1 MWLGGLTVL
10 GVTATL
16 LGPIGTGVIE
26 AATPTDSHKVWSPP
40 GTKLP
45 RTASVPVQNAAR
57 PTAPKLHYQVPGAW
71 GGVAGAPAPSA
82 GTATVAV
89 PGKGRPSAHASQSP
103 VWIGSAPSGAKAAR
117 ATGLAAPAAPAASGT
132 PVAVRTVSG
141 STAKAAGLAGPV
153 VSLTRGSAGPAG
165 LVEVGLDVSSLDA
178 AYGGDAASR
187 ARLVT
192 LPACAL
198 TTPAAAGCGKETPVP
213 SHVDPATERLVA
225 DVRIPATTTQAA
237 AGSVV
242 IAADPAPAGGGGTYA
257 ATSLN
262 PSNAWTAGSSSGGF
276 GYSYPIQ
283 VPPAIG
289 GDAPK
294 VSLDYNSSS
303 LDGLT
308 SSTNSQASWIGDGW
322 DYSPGYVERSY
333 KSCDKDGISHSGDL
347 CWGGYNATLSLNG
360 TSAELVQ
367 DDTSGAWRLKND
379 DGSKV
384 EFLSGA
390 SNGAHAGEYVK
401 VSTSSGSIY
410 YFGANHLP
418 GGDNSDPAT
427 NSAWT
432 EPVYAPKSG
441 DPCYDSAKGDES
453 WCQMAWR
460 FNLDYAVDPNGNLTT
475 YTYSTE
481 SNSYQRGGGQHENGG
496 TLTSYIRGGA
506 LTSISYGQRLADQI
520 TAKGTL
526 KAAAKVVFTPRAE
539 GRCSTD
545 GGFTC
550 DGATLASGNASH
562 WPDVPYDQN
571 CASSGTC
578 HNVGPSFW
586 SNIRLKSITTQVLS
600 NGAYKDVDTY
610 DLTQSFQDPHDGTK
624 PSLWLASIQRTGKDG
639 TPNLQLPKVTFTP
652 VELPNRVDGT
662 DLVPAPGIFNRPR
675 IQELTTETGE
685 QIQVDYSLPACSRV
699 NHVMPADPSTDTM
712 ACYNVLW
719 SPPGSV
725 YGADPASDWF
735 NRYQVAS
742 VTENDPVAHSPAQ
755 VTTYTY
761 GPAAWHYND
770 EEMADPKSR
779 TWDQFRGYASVT
791 AVTGSGQDGPQSQT
805 VTKYLQGM
813 DGDRT
818 ASGGT
823 KPVKVTDTLG
833 DQITDTEWL
842 SGQTLETDTYDKAGG
857 SVTAYTVTVGSS
869 PVTTATHSR
878 GADLPKLLAGYAS
891 TRSVVTSKA
900 KKADGSWETTTTT
913 TVTDSGHAN
922 RTASVETQA
931 AGQPDSCVLTSY
943 ATSSNTLLATL
954 PDEVRTISG
963 TSACTAKPTATNTV
977 SDLRTLYDSLA
988 FGSASGTGAP
998 TTAQEIDH
1006 YDASGNAVFST
1017 KGTTAYDAYGRAVST
1032 TDPNA
1037 TDTQHPNGATTTT
1050 TYAPAHT
1057 GELPSTITVA
1067 HAAPGSTTDWSITT
1081 TVDIARN
1088 LELTSTDINNKVTTE
1103 AYDSLGRL
1111 TKLWYPG
1118 RTSSQ
1123 NPSVT
1128 YGYAVNGSA
1137 APSAVTTSTLTSDT
1151 PRYLVSVEIFDG
1163 LGRSRQTQSTPG
1175 ISAYHG
1181 RVLTDTFYDSQ
1192 GRTAGARSP
1201 YYDNDAPP
1209 GSTLAT
1215 AKEDDQVP
1223 EQTTTEYDGQGR
1235 PTAQITSSYAVE
1247 QWRTTTAYPGVDE
1260 TDVTP
1265 PAGGTPTTTITD
1277 SLNRTSQ
1284 VWQYK
1289 TATPTR
1295 NAADADVTAY
1305 TYTPSGKPLTRTD
1318 STAKDTWSYGYDLHG
1333 RTISATDPDTGT
1345 LTSAYD
1351 SDGRLKSTTDA
1362 RKVTLSFDY
1371 DLTGRKTAEYST
1383 TAPSTT
1389 KVPMA
1394 AWTYDSI
1401 ANAKGQP
1408 VTSTS
1413 YLAGDTAH
1421 PYTSAI
1427 TGYDADYHATGTTVT
1442 IPSTEGGLARAYTSQ
1457 SAYDPITGAITASHT
1472 DARGGLPAETVN
1484 YKYDVNGPL
1493 ITFGSAQTTYDL
1505 STDYDAYGRAIRTT
1519 VNPWGTEVVATD
1531 NYDEATGALLS
1542 TWVDKQT
1549 ATSGAVQQTTYLR
1562 NPAGQLTAIKNIP
1575 DNTPAQTDLQ
1585 CFSYDY
1591 LDRVT
1596 TAWTDTGGTTVKPQ
1610 PQVPGIGSCMNS
1622 TPTSGAAAGRTT
1634 VGGPAPYWTS
1644 YGYDSR
1650 GDRTGLTRHDI
1661 TGDTAKDVV
1670 TTQVFPPAGTQNTP
1684 TTAAN
1689 TGGGTGGAHALLS
1702 TTSTGPNNPGAQSFQ
1717 YDADGNTTAVT
1728 GTPGTTTLAWTP
1740 DGKLASLDATGTSGD
1755 SSYVYDAE
1763 GNQLVRHD
1771 PGHATLNLGFDELT
1785 LDTATGA
1792 VTDARSYTLPD
1803 GLTGVLQPSGL
1814 TWQSAD
1820 LNGTATLAL
1829 DSTTLAE
1836 TRRPSDPF
1844 GQPRGTQP
1852 TVWAGD
1858 HGFVGGTADDATGLT
1873 NLGAREY
1880 QPATGRFLSPDPI
1893 LDAAQPQQWNG
1904 YSYAD
1909 NDPVN
1914 LSDPAGTDPPGTQ
1927 NTCAYD
1933 LSYCTPKQCEG
1944 VRGVPCGHQGK
1955 VTVGGPKGPGLTVGT
1970 YDDGQPTLD
1979 TVRVPTRKELAA
1991 RYIARDTDSY
2001 ASLIGKWIQQE
2012 CGGSNDSVPVMI
2024 KFCDDAA
2031 SSGLL
2036 PKAGDDPFGIKDTVH
2051 CVTKGKDCGWA
2062 AVGVASDLLMFVPG
2076 VGEEADGAKVA
2087 ARGAGTGAEVAVK
2100 DIGSGLEELAKSVCS
2115 VDSFPAETPV
2125 LRADGGAGPISE
2137 VKVGDTVLATDPL
2150 TGKTAPEKVVAV
2162 ITTLTDTDFTDITVG
2177 ADTGKGTPHA
2187 LTSTQHHPYWD
2198 ATRERW
2204 VNAADLHVGDALRLP
2219 DGHTTTV
2226 ATVRNYTARIV
2237 TYNLTVEDLHTYYV
2251 LAGGIPVLVHN
2262 DRCLIGNLVGPK
2274 GEKLWLPKGRKA
2286 IATANNLKG
2295 WIFDVKPSEAL
2306 ANGFHKT
2313 VRYVRVMDP
2322 VTGGPHPY
2330 PNGYVSYLND
2340 GGQIIN
2346 PITGQTLTK
2355 ADPYWHIA
2363 IP

>member
-1 MWLGGLTVL
+1 VKG
-10 GVTATL
+10 
-16 LGPIGTGVIE
+16 
-26 AATPTDSHKVWSPP
+26 
-40 GTKLP
+40 
-45 RTASVPVQNAAR
+45 QNAAK
-57 PTAPKLHYQVPGAW
+57 PTPSKLHYQVPAAW
-71 GGVAGAPAPSA
+71 AGPAKTPAPIT
-82 GTATVAV
+82 GTAIVAV
-89 PGKGRPSAHASQSP
+89 PSGGQPTARAGQLP
-103 VWIGSAPSGAKAAR
+103 VWIGAAPTGAKAAR

-132 PVAVRTVSG
+132 TVAVRAISG

-153 VSLTRGSAGPAG
+153 VSLTRASAGPSG
-165 LVEVGLDVSSLDA
+165 LVEVGLDVSALDTV
-178 AYGGDAASR
+178 YGGDAASR
-187 ARLVT
+187 SRLVA

-198 TTPAAAGCGKETPVP
+198 TTPTVAGCAKATLVPSRFDPASKRLIADVQVPTATTQVAAA
-213 SHVDPATERLVA
+213 
-225 DVRIPATTTQAA
+225 QA
-237 AGSVV
+237 VV

-262 PSNAWTAGSSSGGF
+262 PSNAWTAGSSSGSF

-294 VSLDYNSSS
+294 VSLDYDSS
-303 LDGLT
+303 LVDGLT

-322 DYSPGYVERSY
+322 DYAPGFVERSY

-360 TSAELVQ
+360 QSGELVR
-367 DDTSGAWRLKND
+367 DDTSGVWRLKND

-390 SNGAHAGEYVK
+390 ANGAHSGEYVK
-401 VSTSSGSIY
+401 VSTSSGSVY

-460 FNLDYAVDPNGNLTT
+460 LNLDYAVDPNGNLTT

-481 SNSYQRGGGQHENGG
+481 SNYYQRGGGQHENGG

-520 TAKGTL
+520 AAKGTL
-526 KAAAKVVFTPRAE
+526 KAAAKVVFTPRPE

-550 DGATLASGNASH
+550 NGATLASGNAAH

-571 CASSGTC
+571 CASTGTC

-586 SNIRLKSITTQVLS
+586 SNVQLKSITTQVLS

-699 NHVMPADPSTDTM
+699 QHVMPADPSTDTM

-725 YGADPASDWF
+725 YGSDPASDWF

-755 VTTYTY
+755 VTSYSY

-770 EEMADPKSR
+770 EELADPKSR

-791 AVTGSGQDGPQSQT
+791 AVRGSGQDGPQSQT
-805 VTKYLQGM
+805 TTKYLQGM

-818 ASGGT
+818 ASGGA
-823 KPVKVTDTLG
+823 KSVKVTDALG
-833 DQITDTEWL
+833 DEVTDTEWL
-842 SGQTLETDTYDKAGG
+842 SGQTLETDSYDKAGG
-857 SVTAYTVTVGSS
+857 SITGYVVTVASA
-869 PVTTATHSR
+869 PFTTATHVR
-878 GADLPKLLAGYAS
+878 GSDLPKLLAGYAS
-891 TRSVVTSKA
+891 TRSVSTNRA

-922 RTASVETQA
+922 RTTSVDTAA

-943 ATSSNTLLATL
+943 ATSSNTLLTTL
-954 PDEVRTISG
+954 ADEVKRISG
-963 TSACTAKPTATNTV
+963 TSACTAQPTEANTV
-977 SDLRTLYDSLA
+977 SDSRTLYDNLP
-988 FGSASGTGAP
+988 FGSAGSVGAP

-1006 YDASGNAVFST
+1006 YDAASGNAVYTT
-1017 KGTTAYDAYGRAVST
+1017 KGITTYDAYGRAVST

-1037 TDTQHPNGATTTT
+1037 KDAQHPNGATTTT
-1050 TYAPAHT
+1050 IYTPAHA
-1057 GELPSTITVA
+1057 GELPSTIVVSNP
-1067 HAAPGSTTDWSITT
+1067 APGSTTNWSVTT

-1088 LELTSTDINNKVTTE
+1088 LELTATDVNNKVTTE

-1111 TKLWYPG
+1111 IKLWNPG

-1128 YGYAVNGSA
+1128 YSYAVNGST

-1151 PRYLVSVEIFDG
+1151 TSRYLVSVQIFDG
-1163 LGRSRQTQSTPG
+1163 LGRSRQTQATPG

-1192 GRTAGARSP
+1192 GRTSGTRSP
-1201 YYDNDAPP
+1201 YYDDTAAP
-1209 GSTLAT
+1209 SATLFTTEA
-1215 AKEDDQVP
+1215 DQVP
-1223 EQTTTEYDGQGR
+1223 EQATAEFDGQGR
-1235 PTAQITSSYAVE
+1235 QTAQITSSYAVE
-1247 QWRTTTAYPGVDE
+1247 QWRTSTTYPGVDE

-1265 PAGGTPTTTITD
+1265 PAGGTATTTITD
-1277 SLNRTSQ
+1277 SLGRTSQ

-1289 TATPTR
+1289 TPTPTR
-1295 NAADADVTAY
+1295 NAADADVTTY

-1318 STAKDTWSYGYDLHG
+1318 ATGKDTWSYGYDLHG
-1333 RTISATDPDTGT
+1333 RTVTAADPDTGT
-1345 LTSAYD
+1345 TTSAYD
-1351 SDGRLKSTTDA
+1351 TDGRLASTTDA

-1371 DLTGRKTAEYST
+1371 DLIGRKTAEYST

-1394 AWTYDSI
+1394 AWTYDSL

-1413 YLAGDTAH
+1413 YLGGDTAH
-1421 PYTSAI
+1421 PYASAI
-1427 TGYDADYHATGTTVT
+1427 TGYDTGYRATGTTVT

-1457 SAYDPITGAITASHT
+1457 SIYDPITGALTASHT

-1493 ITFGSAQTTYDL
+1493 ITYGSALTTYDL
-1505 STDYDAYGRAIRTT
+1505 STDYDAYGRAVRTT

-1531 NYDEATGALLS
+1531 NYDQATGALLS

-1549 ATSGAVQQTTYLR
+1549 ASNGAVQQTTYLR
-1562 NPAGQLTAIKNIP
+1562 NTAGQLTAIQNIP

-1596 TAWTDTGGTTVKPQ
+1596 TAWTDTGGITVTPQ
-1610 PQVPGIGSCMNS
+1610 PKVPGIGSCKNNA
-1622 TPTSGAAAGRTT
+1622 PTSGAAAGHTT

-1644 YGYDSR
+1644 YSYDSR
-1650 GDRTGLTRHDI
+1650 GNRTNQTQHDI
-1661 TGDTAKDVV
+1661 TGNTANDIT
-1670 TTQVFPPAGTQNTP
+1670 TTQAFPPAGTQNTP
-1684 TTAAN
+1684 TTAPN
-1689 TGGGTGGAHALLS
+1689 TGGGTGGAHALMY

-1728 GTPGTTTLAWTP
+1728 STPGTTTLTWTP
-1740 DGKLASLDATGTSGD
+1740 DGKLASLDATGSSGD
-1755 SSYVYDAE
+1755 SSYVYDAS
-1763 GNQLVRHD
+1763 GNQLIRHD
-1771 PGHATLNLGFDELT
+1771 PGHATLNLGSDELT
-1785 LDTATGA
+1785 LDTATGD
-1792 VTDARSYTLPD
+1792 VTDTRTYNLPD

-1820 LNGTATLAL
+1820 QHGTATLAL
-1829 DSTTLAE
+1829 DSTTLDE

-1858 HGFVGGTADDATGLT
+1858 HGFVGGTADTATGLT

-1904 YSYAD
+1904 YSYSD

-1927 NTCAYD
+1927 GTCAYD
-1933 LSYCTPKQCEG
+1933 LSKCSGKQCEG
-1944 VRGVPCGHQGK
+1944 VRGVPCGKEGK
-1955 VTVGGPKGPGLTVGT
+1955 TTVGGPKGPGLTVGT
-1970 YDDGQPTLD
+1970 YADGQPTLD
-1979 TVRVPTRKELAA
+1979 TVRVPTRDELAA

-2001 ASLIGKWIQQE
+2001 ASLIAKWIQQE
-2012 CGGSNDSVPVMI
+2012 CSSTNAGVPVML

-2031 SSGLL
+2031 SSGLM
-2036 PKAGDDPFGIKDTVH
+2036 PEAGDDPLSIKDTVH

-2062 AVGVASDLLMFVPG
+2062 AVGMATNLLMFLPG
-2076 VGEEADGAKVA
+2076 AGEEADAAKAA
-2087 ARGAGTGAEVAVK
+2087 ARGAAAGTEAAGK
-2100 DIGSGLEELAKSVCS
+2100 GIGSGLEGLAKSTCTF
-2115 VDSFPAETPV
+2115 DSFPASTPV
-2125 LRADGGAGPISE
+2125 LTRNGHAVPISE
-2137 VKVGDTVLATDPL
+2137 VKVGDTVLATNPL
-2150 TGKTAPEKVVAV
+2150 TGKTRPEKVLAV
-2162 ITTLTDTDFTDITVG
+2162 TKTLTDTDFTDITVG
-2177 ADTGKGTPHA
+2177 PDTDKGTRQV

-2198 ATRERW
+2198 VTRGRW
-2204 VNAADLHVGDALRLP
+2204 VNAADLHVSDALRLP
-2219 DGHTTTV
+2219 DGHTAEV
-2226 ATVRNYTARIV
+2226 RTVRNYTAHIV
-2237 TYNLTVEDLHTYYV
+2237 TYNLTVDDLHTYYV
-2251 LAGGIPVLVHN
+2251 VSHGVPVLVHN
-2262 DRCLIGNLVGPK
+2262 AGCKVVIGLGKSNYGLVAKADADGAWNLMQLKDWKEFLGDAIKESQAHGGVSFRFYMDGISAERLGLPAGASLADRVGK
-2274 GEKLWLPKGRKA
+2274 FADLGENGG
-2286 IATANNLKG
+2286 ATAIEMGML
-2295 WIFDVKPSEAL
+2295 
-2306 ANGFHKT
+2306 
-2313 VRYVRVMDP
+2313 R
-2322 VTGGPHPY
+2322 
-2330 PNGYVSYLND
+2330 D
-2340 GGQIIN
+2340 GGQLPNTVFVENGAELAN
-2346 PITGQTLTK
+2346 PFAGG
-2355 ADPYWHIA
+2355 
-2363 IP
+2363 